1 LSLVHKESSE
11 IEKYRITAA
20 ERLGIEPEKMP
31 RHVAIIMDGNGRW
44 ATRHGLERFEGHKQG
59 ARVVEKIVHHCV
71 NLGMDCLTLYSFS
84 MQNWKRP
91 KREVNFLMQLYTSYL
106 VGIRDTL
113 KKHNV
118 KLVHLGR
125 TDGLPAKLIREL
137 NKTVEIASKHTGMT
151 LALALNYGSREE
163 IVDGV
168 KKICLDCIDGKLNVE
183 QIDEHIIS
191 NGLYTVSLPDP
202 DLLIRTSNEK
212 RLSNFLLWQLSYT
225 EFYITDTLWPD
236 FTAEDLDK
244 AVIEYSKRSRRLGD
258 IKPSVT

>member
-1 LSLVHKESSE
+1 LSLVYKKSMETE
-11 IEKYRITAA
+11 NQRITAA
-20 ERLGIEPEKMP
+20 KRLGIEPEKMP

-44 ATRHGLERFEGHKQG
+44 AIQHGLERFEGHKQG

-71 NLGMDCLTLYSFS
+71 DLGLDCLTLYSFS

-91 KREVNFLMQLYTSYL
+91 KREVNFLMRLYTSYL

-118 KLVHLGR
+118 RLIHLGR
-125 TDGLPAKLIREL
+125 IEGLPAKLVREL
-137 NKTVEIASKHTGMT
+137 NKTIEIASQHTGMI

-163 IVDGV
+163 ITDAV
-168 KKICLDCIDGKLNVE
+168 KKLCQKCADGRVNIA
-183 QIDEHIIS
+183 QIDEQHIS
-191 NGLYTVSLPDP
+191 ENLYTSSLPDP
-202 DLLIRTSNEK
+202 DLLIRTSDEK

-225 EFYITDTLWPD
+225 EFYITDTFWPD
-236 FTAEDLDK
+236 FTAENLDE
-244 AVIEYSKRSRRLGD
+244 AVIHYSKRSRRLGD

>member
-1 LSLVHKESSE
+1 MLEN
-11 IEKYRITAA
+11 RISAA
-20 ERLGIEPEKMP
+20 ARLGIVAERMP
-31 RHVAIIMDGNGRW
+31 RHIAIIMDGNGRW

-91 KREVNFLMQLYTSYL
+91 KREVNFLMRLYTSYL

-118 KLVHLGR
+118 RLIHLGR
-125 TDGLPAKLIREL
+125 IEGLPAKLIKEL
-137 NKTVEIASKHTGMT
+137 NKTVEIASKHTGMI

-163 IVDGV
+163 IIDAV
-168 KKICLDCIDGKLNVE
+168 KKVCQNCTDGKMEIE
-183 QIDEHIIS
+183 QINEQCIS
-191 NGLYTVSLPDP
+191 KNLYSASLPDP

-236 FTAEDLDK
+236 FTPADVDK
-244 AVIEYSKRSRRLGD
+244 AIIEYSKRARRMGD
-258 IKPSVT
+258 IKPAVI

>member
-1 LSLVHKESSE
+1 MELQENRV
-11 IEKYRITAA
+11 AA
-20 ERLGIEPEKMP
+20 AKRLGIEAEKMP

-44 ATRHGLERFEGHKQG
+44 AIKRGLGRFQGHQQG

-71 NLGMDCLTLYSFS
+71 NLGLDCLTLYSFS

-91 KREVNFLMQLYTSYL
+91 KREVNFLMQLYTRYL
-106 VGIRDTL
+106 VGIRNTL

-118 KLVHLGR
+118 RLVHLGR
-125 TDGLPAKLIREL
+125 TERLGAKLIREL

-163 IVDGV
+163 IVDAV
-168 KKICLDCIDGKLNVE
+168 KKICRNCIDQKLTVE
-183 QIDEHIIS
+183 QIDEHCIS
-191 NGLYTVSLPDP
+191 ENLCSAGLPDP

-212 RLSNFLLWQLSYT
+212 RLSNFLLWQISYA
-225 EFYITDTLWPD
+225 EFYVTDTLWPD

-244 AVIEYSKRSRRLGD
+244 AVIDYSKRSRRLGD
-258 IKPSVT
+258 VKPTII

>member
-1 LSLVHKESSE
+1 MQENRV
-11 IEKYRITAA
+11 AA
-20 ERLGIEPEKMP
+20 AKRLGIEAEKMP

-44 ATRHGLERFEGHKQG
+44 AIKRGLERFQGHQQG

-71 NLGMDCLTLYSFS
+71 NLGLDCLTLYSFS

-91 KREVNFLMQLYTSYL
+91 KREVNFLMQLYTRYL
-106 VGIRDTL
+106 VGIRNTL

-118 KLVHLGR
+118 RLVHLGR
-125 TDGLPAKLIREL
+125 TERLPAKLIREL

-163 IVDGV
+163 IVDAV
-168 KKICLDCIDGKLNVE
+168 KKICRNCIDQKLAVE
-183 QIDEHIIS
+183 QFDEHCIS
-191 NGLYTVSLPDP
+191 ENLYSAGLPDP

-212 RLSNFLLWQLSYT
+212 RLSNFLLWQISYA
-225 EFYITDTLWPD
+225 EFYVTDTLWPD

-244 AVIEYSKRSRRLGD
+244 AVIDYSKRSRRLGD
-258 IKPSVT
+258 VKPTII

>member
-1 LSLVHKESSE
+1 MELQENRV
-11 IEKYRITAA
+11 AA
-20 ERLGIEPEKMP
+20 AKRLGIEAEKMP

-44 ATRHGLERFEGHKQG
+44 AIKRGLGRFQGHQQG

-71 NLGMDCLTLYSFS
+71 NLGLDCLTLYSFS

-91 KREVNFLMQLYTSYL
+91 KREVNFLMQLYTRYL
-106 VGIRDTL
+106 VGIRNTL

-118 KLVHLGR
+118 RLVHLGR
-125 TDGLPAKLIREL
+125 TERLGAKLIREL

-163 IVDGV
+163 IVDAV
-168 KKICLDCIDGKLNVE
+168 KKICRNCIGQKLTVE
-183 QIDEHIIS
+183 QIDEHCIS
-191 NGLYTVSLPDP
+191 ENLCSAGLPDP

-212 RLSNFLLWQLSYT
+212 RLSNFLLWQISYA
-225 EFYITDTLWPD
+225 EFYVTDTLWPD

-244 AVIEYSKRSRRLGD
+244 AVIDYSKRSRRLGD
-258 IKPSVT
+258 VKPTII